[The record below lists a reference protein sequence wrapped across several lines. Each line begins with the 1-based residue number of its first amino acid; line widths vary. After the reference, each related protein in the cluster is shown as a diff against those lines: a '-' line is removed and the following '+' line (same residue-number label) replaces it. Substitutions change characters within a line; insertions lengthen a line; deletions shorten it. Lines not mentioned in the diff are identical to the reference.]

1 MSLSAE
7 FAFPD
12 IVAIRRQSYLRREDS
27 CVTILVEYM
36 LDPLYVPMELFASYQ
51 DRSDIP
57 DAILGHISVSG
68 EIYGSSR
75 RSHAQ

>member
-36 LDPLYVPMELFASYQ
+36 LDPLYVPIELLLSYQ
-51 DRSDIP
+51 DRLDTY
-57 DAILGHISVSG
+57 DAILGHISL
-68 EIYGSSR
+68 I
-75 RSHAQ
+75 